1 MKVLNQVQLAAVLI
15 FVALGSFIFLSPYL
29 AKKTGAIVAN
39 VSNPDCQNIHAGD
52 VITEAGG
59 NQVQSLQDFD
69 SLKFQPNQFVSIIV
83 NSGPGGCIALSDGT
97 LGISVKTTSSQ
108 GMLFGTEL
116 IGGKKYV
123 ISTIPVDQIQNTT
136 ATLNARV
143 RYFGIIG
150 IKIVNSNAEI
160 DITAP
165 ESTNVNQ
172 ILFPGYFE
180 GSVEE
185 QVALGSSAIVYV
197 GDTNYTVVQSGDG
210 FLVGGDMHSVGEGFY
225 LKDVKV
231 TLENATN
238 ESVILS
244 FQIYNNSDILGEVP
258 GYAQSGFDQSS
269 GFYSF
274 STVISLKSNAAKK
287 FAEVTQNIKTII
299 SSNQVNLN
307 AMLVDKLDGVEMSR
321 LGIPLTLKNQNLN
334 NVAIIIYDSSKS
346 ALANKKILIES
357 TVNSGYIPYNL
368 SITGTEEIQPT
379 QKSNIIPSL
388 VAVAALLV
396 TAPLVMGKKYKK
408 MKHNSISIL
417 IGAAEM
423 FSVVSLFAALQLFY
437 KLNIVFDFAALVGI
451 MLLSLNWMFEV
462 VAINLS
468 RHAQKELTIR
478 VRYKKIISSTGMLKI
493 ILFLVALGVA
503 AYGYVNFGI
512 IIFVGLILDF
522 ILFRPFYK
530 GFVS

>member
-1 MKVLNQVQLAAVLI
+1 MKVLNQVQLVVILI

-29 AKKTGAIVAN
+29 TKKTGAIV
-39 VSNPDCQNIHAGD
+39 VDISNPDCQNIHAGD

-59 NQVQSLQDFD
+59 NQVQSVQDFN

-83 NSGPGGCIALSDGT
+83 NLGPGGCKALSNGT
-97 LGISVKTTSSQ
+97 LGISAKATSSQ
-108 GMLFGTEL
+108 GILFGTDL
-116 IGGKKYV
+116 IGGRKY
-123 ISTIPVDQIQNTT
+123 IINTIPINRIQNIT

-143 RYFGIIG
+143 QYFGISG
-150 IKIVNSNAEI
+150 IKIQNSGSEI

-185 QVALGSSAIVYV
+185 QVTLGSSALVYV
-197 GDTNYTVVQSGDG
+197 GSTNYTVAQSGNG
-210 FLVGGDMHSVGEGFY
+210 FLVGDDMHSIGESFY

-231 TLENATN
+231 TIENATN
-238 ESVILS
+238 NTVVFS

-274 STVISLKSNAAKK
+274 NTVISLKPSAAGK
-287 FAEVTQNIKTII
+287 FAEVTQNIKTVI
-299 SSNQVNLN
+299 SGNQVNLN
-307 AMLVDKLDGVEMSR
+307 AMLVDKLDGTEVSR
-321 LGIPLTLKNQNLN
+321 LGIPVTLKNQNLN
-334 NVAIIIYDSSKS
+334 NVAIVAFDSSKG

-357 TVNSGYIPYNL
+357 TVNTGYIPYSL
-368 SITGTEEIQPT
+368 SIARTEEIQPT
-379 QKSNIIPSL
+379 QKNNVIPSL
-388 VAVAALLV
+388 AAVIVLLV
-396 TAPLVMGKKYKK
+396 AAPLVIGRKYKK
-408 MKHNSISIL
+408 MKHNLISIL
-417 IGAAEM
+417 IGAAEI
-423 FSVVSLFAALQLFY
+423 FSVVSLFAAVQLFY
-437 KLNIVFDFAALVGI
+437 RLNVVFDFTALVGI

-468 RHAQKELTIR
+468 RHAQKEMSIR
-478 VRYKKIISSTGMLKI
+478 VKYKKIISSTGLMKVVLV
-493 ILFLVALGVA
+493 LVAVGVA
-503 AYGYVNFGI
+503 AYGYGNFGI
-512 IIFVGLILDF
+512 IIFGGLILDF

-530 GFVS
+530 SFVS